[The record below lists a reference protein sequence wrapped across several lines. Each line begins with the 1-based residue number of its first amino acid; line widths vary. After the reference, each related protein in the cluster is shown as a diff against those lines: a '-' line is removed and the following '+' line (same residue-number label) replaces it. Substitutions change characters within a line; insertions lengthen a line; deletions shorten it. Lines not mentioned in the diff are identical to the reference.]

1 MNDVILRAEG
11 ITKSFFGVKVLDN
24 AQIELRTGRVH
35 ALCGEN
41 GAGKSTLLKIITGL
55 YSKDSGEIYMDG
67 KQTNITNVKE
77 AQSHGIYVVP
87 QEVQV
92 QPNLTVAE
100 NIFLGKLPK
109 TKLGLVDWKE
119 TYRRAE
125 EVKARLGEA
134 GAKLNVRAKTGG
146 MSMGN
151 WQLIEI
157 MRALIADNLRVIAFD
172 EPTSSLSDNEVELL
186 FKLIDDLRS
195 QGLAIVYVS
204 HKLKEIFTICDDISI
219 LRDGKYI
226 GSRVVKET
234 TTDELISMMI
244 GRDLNLYG
252 AVKKRQISD
261 EIALEAKNFTHG
273 KVYQDINLQ
282 VRKGEI
288 LGVYGLVGAGRTEFA
303 RGLFGLDKKN
313 SGDLI
318 VKGKPVVVKRPS
330 DAIEAGIGFVTEN
343 RRAEGLM
350 LGQSLTWNI
359 TMTNLKAIVDRLGN
373 MRKKKEYEY
382 AEKGMRIFRVKAVG
396 QHQPAATLSGG
407 NQQKVVLAKW
417 IMAECDVLI
426 IDEPTRGIDVG
437 AKAEVYQ
444 ALSDLAAQ
452 GKAIIMISSEL
463 PEILGVSDRI
473 LVMCEGKIT
482 AELENN
488 NLKEEDVIHYAFA
501 T

>member
-1 MNDVILRAEG
+1 
-11 ITKSFFGVKVLDN
+11 
-24 AQIELRTGRVH
+24 
-35 ALCGEN
+35 
-41 GAGKSTLLKIITGL
+41 
-55 YSKDSGEIYMDG
+55 
-67 KQTNITNVKE
+67 
-77 AQSHGIYVVP
+77 
-87 QEVQV
+87 
-92 QPNLTVAE
+92 
-100 NIFLGKLPK
+100 
-109 TKLGLVDWKE
+109 
-119 TYRRAE
+119 
-125 EVKARLGEA
+125 
-134 GAKLNVRAKTGG
+134 
-146 MSMGN
+146 MGN

-157 MRALIADNLRVIAFD
+157 MRALVADNLRVIAFD
-172 EPTSSLSDNEVELL
+172 EPTSSLSDSEVELL

-219 LRDGKYI
+219 LRDGRYI

-234 TTDELISMMI
+234 NTDELISMMI

-252 AVKKRQISD
+252 AVKKRQIS
-261 EIALEAKNFTHG
+261 EEVALEAKNFTHG
-273 KVYQDINLQ
+273 TAYQDVNLK
-282 VRKGEI
+282 VHKGEI
-288 LGVYGLVGAGRTEFA
+288 LGMYGLVGAGRTEFA

-313 SGDLI
+313 SGELI
-318 VKGKPVVVKRPS
+318 VKGKPVTVKRPS
-330 DAIEAGIGFVTEN
+330 DAIKAGIGFVTEN

-373 MRKKKEYEY
+373 IRKKKEYAY
-382 AEKGMRIFRVKAVG
+382 AEKGMQIFRVKAVS
-396 QHQPAATLSGG
+396 QQQPAATLSGG

-426 IDEPTRGIDVG
+426 VDEPTRGIDVG

-452 GKAIIMISSEL
+452 GKAVIMISSEL

-473 LVMCEGKIT
+473 LVMCEGKVT

-488 NLKEEDVIHYAFA
+488 NLKEEDVIHFAFA